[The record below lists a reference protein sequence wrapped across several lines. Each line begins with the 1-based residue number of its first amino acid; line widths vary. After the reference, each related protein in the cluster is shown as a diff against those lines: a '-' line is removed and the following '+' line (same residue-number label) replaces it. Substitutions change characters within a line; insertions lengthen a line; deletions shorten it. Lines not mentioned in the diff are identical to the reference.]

1 MQIRIGCHTGPCVAG
16 IVGVKMPRY
25 CLFGNHV
32 NFASTMESGGSPM
45 RIQISD
51 STYKILKKTGNYIME
66 ERTDIEFEIEKARIR
81 TYWVFGKR
89 GLDLKLPDPDDW
101 PIIGHKKG

>member
-1 MQIRIGCHTGPCVAG
+1 
-16 IVGVKMPRY
+16 
-25 CLFGNHV
+25 
-32 NFASTMESGGSPM
+32 M